1 MKKNIVILGGGTAGW
16 LSALLV
22 RRFYQSSEYQVTL
35 VESDEIGIL
44 GAGEGTTPHFLET
57 LKTLKINRASVIREC
72 KATIKSGINFYNW
85 NGDKRSYFHGFNTI
99 KSVSHQKFDEHLPN
113 AMFVKS
119 IARNSSL
126 DDINFSRL
134 LADQLKIPY
143 SINKDRTLK
152 TYANTALHFDARLLA
167 KFLRKVAEGRRI
179 KRIEGVLDKV
189 INDKNNN
196 ISQLLLMDGSKV
208 DVDFI
213 FDCSGFARLL
223 IGKHFK
229 TEWISYKQSLPLD
242 SAMPFF
248 IEHNNEVAPQTDAI
262 AMKYGWVWKIPV
274 QGRYGCGYVF
284 DSSYIN
290 EDEAKQELEAYF
302 GHKIESPK
310 TFKFEAGA
318 YKNALVNNCMAVGL
332 SQGFIEPLEATSIW
346 INNINLT
353 SFLQSDVINTSNPRR
368 QEQFNHECNER
379 NNAVKSFIYLHYLTK
394 RKDSDFWKNF
404 RTKNVMPED
413 LRVFLGDFLESPFM
427 RGTSALW
434 SSESFFAVMS
444 GLGLFDT
451 KKFETIVD
459 RYGLK
464 YDKSKEMLVNKLE
477 EIAAQCLSHQRFIN
491 EALK

>member
-1 MKKNIVILGGGTAGW
+1 
-16 LSALLV
+16 
-22 RRFYQSSEYQVTL
+22 
-35 VESDEIGIL
+35 
-44 GAGEGTTPHFLET
+44 
-57 LKTLKINRASVIREC
+57 
-72 KATIKSGINFYNW
+72 
-85 NGDKRSYFHGFNTI
+85 
-99 KSVSHQKFDEHLPN
+99 
-113 AMFVKS
+113 
-119 IARNSSL
+119 
-126 DDINFSRL
+126 
-134 LADQLKIPY
+134 
-143 SINKDRTLK
+143 LK

-179 KRIEGVLDKV
+179 KRIEGIVDKV

-284 DSSYIN
+284 DSSYIS
-290 EDEAKQELEAYF
+290 EDEAKQELEVYF

-353 SFLQSDVINTSNPRR
+353 SFLKSDGINTMNPQR
-368 QEQFNHECNER
+368 QERFNHECNER

-394 RKDSDFWKNF
+394 RNDSDFWKNF

-413 LRVFLGDFLESPFM
+413 LRVFLDDFLESPFM
-427 RGTSALW
+427 QETSALW
-434 SSESFFAVMS
+434 GSESFFAIMS

-451 KKFETIVD
+451 KKFETIVN

-464 YDKSKEMLVNKLE
+464 YDKSKEILVNKLE
-477 EIAAQCLSHQRFIN
+477 EIAAQCLPHQRFIN
-491 EALK
+491 EALKLE